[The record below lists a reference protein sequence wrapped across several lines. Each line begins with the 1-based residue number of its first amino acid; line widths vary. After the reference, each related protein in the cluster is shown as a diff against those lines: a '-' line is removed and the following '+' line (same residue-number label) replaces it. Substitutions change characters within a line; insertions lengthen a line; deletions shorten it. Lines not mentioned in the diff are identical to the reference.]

1 MLKID
6 IKAYFININRN
17 ILLNIVLRQLNK
29 FKENNIELDYDF
41 LIYLSKLI
49 ILTDPLKNLK

>member
-29 FKENNIELDYDF
+29 FKENNIELDYYF
-41 LIYLSKLI
+41 
-49 ILTDPLKNLK
+49 LTDLSPI